1 MNVKTKIL
9 IPSLVAM
16 LLMLVLG
23 IVSFYGLRS
32 VQQALDE
39 VATKGMVN
47 TEVLNDSRSELFAAN
62 VGAYRLFATMEN
74 FNAERITKE
83 TEAILAHVDQA
94 SKLLAKMSTSGTI
107 GENEITLIAALSEP
121 VARYRKNVAQA
132 IDMADS
138 DLAAGTGMMQAA
150 DKRFVEIAKQL
161 DAMIAEQKKKANE
174 LLAAASAR
182 STSTI
187 VTNICVFVVGLVVA
201 ISISLLLAGKIVGS
215 LRSAIHTASSIA
227 SGQLTNDIDTSGQDE
242 TGDLLR
248 TLASMQD
255 SLRQLISQIIHN
267 TNQAGASRGT
277 MAGALNQITE
287 SVSGQNNATS
297 AVAAAVEQMSASMGD
312 INSNA
317 SQALSVN
324 KASSALA
331 DQGGTVIQSAFDEM
345 TRIAST
351 VKDAASVVE
360 DVGRQSQEISTIVG
374 VIREVA
380 DQTNLLA
387 LNAAIE
393 AARAGESGRG
403 FAVVAD
409 EVRKLAEKTTRS
421 AQEISR
427 MIATIQSSSG
437 LAVSNIHQ
445 VVKQVEATADNAGKA
460 RDSIERI
467 QTNVGQSMGFAQD
480 IASAIANQSRTSNL
494 IAQQV
499 EEISRMSERSAEN
512 VTNVDQAM
520 HDLEADSQILQ
531 AAVARFSV

>member
-1 MNVKTKIL
+1 MNVKAKIL

-16 LLMLVLG
+16 ILMLMLG
-23 IVSFYGLRS
+23 VVSFLGLRS
-32 VQQALDE
+32 AQQALDE

-47 TEVLNDSRSELFAAN
+47 TETLNESRSELFAAN
-62 VGAYRLFATMEN
+62 VGTYRLFATMGS
-74 FNAERITKE
+74 FDAERIKKE
-83 TEAILAHVDQA
+83 TETILAHVDHA
-94 SKLLAKMSTSGTI
+94 IKSLATMSTSGTI
-107 GENEITLIAALSEP
+107 GESEIKVIAALAEP
-121 VARYRKNVAQA
+121 VAKYRKNVAQA

-161 DAMIAEQKKKANE
+161 DAMIGEQKIKADA

-182 STSTI
+182 STSSI
-187 VTNICVFVVGLVVA
+187 ITNIGVFVIGLVVA

-227 SGQLTNDIDTSGQDE
+227 GGQLTNDIDTSGRDE
-242 TGDLLR
+242 TGELLR

-255 SLRQLISQIIHN
+255 SLRQLIGQISRN
-267 TNQAGASRGT
+267 VNKAGASRET
-277 MAGALNQITE
+277 MAGALGQITH
-287 SVSGQNNATS
+287 SVTGQNNATA

-351 VKDAASVVE
+351 VKDAARVVE

-421 AQEISR
+421 SQEISR
-427 MIATIQSSSG
+427 MIASIQDSSG
-437 LAVSNIHQ
+437 QAVRNIHQ
-445 VVKQVEATADNAGKA
+445 VVKQVETTADYAGNA
-460 RDSIERI
+460 RDSIKLI

-480 IASAIANQSRTSNL
+480 IASAIENQSLTSNL

-499 EEISRMSERSAEN
+499 EEISRMSEKSAQN
-512 VTNVDQAM
+512 VADVGQAM
-520 HDLEADSQILQ
+520 YELEADSKILQ
-531 AAVARFSV
+531 TAVARFTV